1 MWRKVESNYCKN
13 GDLIFLFFK
22 EKCEDDELVEM
33 ERKIMQLSKVF
44 HSFHIIFYSDVTF
57 FFFFIIFFMETRTIC
72 MCFLWNYYFV
82 ISLVTYILGSLLGS
96 ADVPHADCPHSR
108 DAVPQLF
115 HMLFTFSFRLVWWEH
130 SNLYFAYTIRVELK
144 VLYWSSD
151 EIGLPAQRRKITGT
165 SPDS

>member
-1 MWRKVESNYCKN
+1 MVTWFFYFLKKN
-13 GDLIFLFFK
+13 VKTTNSWKWK
-22 EKCEDDELVEM
+22 EKLCNYPRFFILFT
-33 ERKIMQLSKVF
+33 LSF
-44 HSFHIIFYSDVTF
+44 ILMLLFSSFS
-57 FFFFIIFFMETRTIC
+57 IIFFMETRTIC